1 MREKYRDEH
10 KNPGSPNWEIKPDGS
25 RVKVRDYHDPNSD
38 RVMFKET
45 TTIRPDGCQVT
56 DNQVYDSNGRLIM
69 QDVYTVNPDGTGIWR
84 AMVLDERGE
93 TKRAVGGR
101 ILLDGTKET
110 TERNGQ
116 ENRPSSEDCPRADS
130 PVLPFMLDDLLTSPT
145 DVGLDQ
151 GP

>member
-10 KNPGSPNWEIKPDGS
+10 NNPDSPSWEIKPDGS
-25 RVKVRDYHDPNSD
+25 RVKVRGYHDPESG

-56 DNQVYDSNGRLIM
+56 DNQVYDSNGQLIM
-69 QDVYTVNPDGTGIWR
+69 QDAYAVNLDGTGTWR
-84 AMVLDERGE
+84 AMLLDERGDK
-93 TKRAVGGR
+93 KREVGGR
-101 ILLDGTKET
+101 ILLDGTRET

-116 ENRPSSEDCPRADS
+116 ENRPSSENRLRADS
-130 PVLPFMLDDLLTSPT
+130 PVLPFMLDDLLTPPT
-145 DVGLDQ
+145 GVGLDQ